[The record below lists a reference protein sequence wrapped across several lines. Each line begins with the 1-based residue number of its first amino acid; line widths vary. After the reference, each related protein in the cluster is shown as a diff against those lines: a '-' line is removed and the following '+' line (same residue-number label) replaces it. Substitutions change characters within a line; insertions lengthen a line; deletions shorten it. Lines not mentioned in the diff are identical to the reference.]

1 MRAKRL
7 FAPRVAME
15 YLTELPASVPWDG
28 TVLVH
33 NTVTPT
39 RRLGKRGFQAWLQA
53 PDIGIE
59 SCPCGWAPE
68 LGPHFRVRLAVPQET
83 ADQAQGRAEGADLA
97 IVQASKTA
105 IADTHSLLAEIAE
118 ENARSG

>member
-7 FAPRVAME
+7 PPKVAME

-59 SCPCGWAPE
+59 SCSCGWAPE
-68 LGPHFRVRLAVPQET
+68 LGPHFRVRLVVPQET
-83 ADQAQGRAEGADLA
+83 ADQAQGQ
-97 IVQASKTA
+97 IVQASETA
-105 IADTHSLLAEIAE
+105 IADTQRLLAEIVE
-118 ENARSG
+118 ENAQPG

>member
-7 FAPRVAME
+7 PPKVAME
-15 YLTELPASVPWDG
+15 YLTELPESLPIDG
-28 TVLVH
+28 SVLVH

-39 RRLGKRGFQAWLQA
+39 RRLGMRGFRAWLQA

-59 SCPCGWAPE
+59 SCTCGWARE

-83 ADQAQGRAEGADLA
+83 ADQAQGREGAVDLA
-97 IVQASKTA
+97 IVQASETA
-105 IADTHSLLAEIAE
+105 IADTQRLLAEIAE
-118 ENARSG
+118 ENAQPG

>member
-7 FAPRVAME
+7 PPRVAME
-15 YLTELPASVPWDG
+15 YLTELPESLPIDG
-28 TVLVH
+28 SVLVH

-39 RRLGKRGFQAWLQA
+39 RRLGMRGFRAWLQA

-59 SCPCGWAPE
+59 SCPCDWARE

-83 ADQAQGRAEGADLA
+83 ADQAQGREGAVDLA
-97 IVQASKTA
+97 IVQASETA
-105 IADTHSLLAEIAE
+105 IADTQRLLAEIAE
-118 ENARSG
+118 ENAQPG